1 MYVLFYVSICI
12 IFFNYGIYD
21 DFVIIIVVRGNIY
34 VLVYCIIIMKI
45 YNSILMNW

>member
-1 MYVLFYVSICI
+1 MYVLFYVSI

-21 DFVIIIVVRGNIY
+21 DYVIIIVVRGNIY
-34 VLVYCIIIMKI
+34 VCVYYIIIMKI